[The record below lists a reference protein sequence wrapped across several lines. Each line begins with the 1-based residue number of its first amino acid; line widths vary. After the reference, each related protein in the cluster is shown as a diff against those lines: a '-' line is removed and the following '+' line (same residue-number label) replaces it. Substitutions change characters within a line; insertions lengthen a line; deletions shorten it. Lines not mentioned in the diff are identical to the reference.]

1 MAQDDVRPK
10 IAQSERDFDI
20 FSEASEDTADAWVDS
35 LVGDTEF
42 TDPADEAPSETMSF
56 DEAHRIV
63 AMTQSAEFQ
72 LFYAAAQDILN
83 DDVAKSK
90 DLNGTADSRALFQ
103 NMGMGVE
110 QVRNAWN
117 RTIAEA
123 IERLTHATTEEKR
136 KMNATVAQVL
146 EATPEYKTAGEGPR
160 KRVFVGDD
168 PVGDSLPG
176 MRIVYAEP
184 QSKR

>member
-1 MAQDDVRPK
+1 MDDVKAK
-10 IAQSERDFDI
+10 IRQSERDFDI
-20 FSEASEDTADAWVDS
+20 HSEASEDSAAEWVDS
-35 LVGDTEF
+35 LVGDIEF
-42 TDPADEAPSETMSF
+42 TDPADEAPLETMPF

-63 AMTQSAEFQ
+63 AMTQTAEFQ
-72 LFYAAAQDILN
+72 LFYSSMQSIL
-83 DDVAKSK
+83 DGDVAESK
-90 DLNGTADSRALFQ
+90 DLKGTADSRALFQ

-117 RTIAEA
+117 RTVADA

-136 KMNATVAQVL
+136 KLNVTVKTVL
-146 EATPEYKTAGEGPR
+146 EATPEYVNAGEGPG

-168 PVGDSLPG
+168 PVGETLPN

>member
-1 MAQDDVRPK
+1 MADDTQKK
-10 IAQSERDFDI
+10 INQSERDFDI
-20 FSEASEDTADAWVDS
+20 NDEASEVSADAWVDS

-42 TDPADEAPSETMSF
+42 TDPADEAPLETVSF

-63 AMTQSAEFQ
+63 AMTQTAEFQ
-72 LFYAAAQDILN
+72 LFYAAMQNIL
-83 DDVAKSK
+83 DGDVAQSK
-90 DLNGTADSRALFQ
+90 DLKGTADSRALFQ

-117 RTIAEA
+117 RTVAEA
-123 IERLTHATTEEKR
+123 IERLTHATTDEKR
-136 KMNATVAQVL
+136 KLNATVKEVL
-146 EATPEYKTAGEGPR
+146 ESTLEFRTAGEGSG

-168 PVGDSLPG
+168 PVGETLPN
-176 MRIVYAEP
+176 MRVVYAEP